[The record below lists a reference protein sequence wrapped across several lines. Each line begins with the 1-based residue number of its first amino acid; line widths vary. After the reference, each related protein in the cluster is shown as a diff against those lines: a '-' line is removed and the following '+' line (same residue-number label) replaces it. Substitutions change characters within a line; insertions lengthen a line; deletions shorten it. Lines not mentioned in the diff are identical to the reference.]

1 MTVLLSLAMI
11 QLSIFWYWYNFEKT
25 LQDEKHSYISKLK
38 RPFGNNFNQQV
49 YSLPSFIRD
58 YPFLSFN
65 SLSSIEILCNH
76 CNICKVT
83 TIVSLQS
90 LFTFPVSCI
99 RTNQCENL
107 FFYIQTSLF
116 SYQLKYF
123 LLTNMKLIPVDEELN
138 ITYDYNLNNIIFHF
152 VPKMSRMRKLLL
164 FLVAQL
170 LLFSIETL
178 SYLSLWSSEAS

>member
-65 SLSSIEILCNH
+65 SLFSIEILCNH
-76 CNICKVT
+76 CNICKVI

-90 LFTFPVSCI
+90 LSTLSCVLHKDESVWEPVSLYSNLLVFLPVEI
-99 RTNQCENL
+99 FLTYQYETHSSGWRT
-107 FFYIQTSLF
+107 
-116 SYQLKYF
+116 KYHIW
-123 LLTNMKLIPVDEELN
+123 L
-138 ITYDYNLNNIIFHF
+138 
-152 VPKMSRMRKLLL
+152 
-164 FLVAQL
+164 
-170 LLFSIETL
+170 
-178 SYLSLWSSEAS
+178 